1 MLQKAIKE
9 NPCNQPAYLA
19 LGDVFQK
26 QQKTKMAIEV
36 YRELMQQGRVVH
48 GLKEKLKFL
57 EEQYEAELEQLF
69 KEKLEKQNK
78 QQQLD
83 TKEVQTQDIK
93 LEI

>member
-1 MLQKAIKE
+1 
-9 NPCNQPAYLA
+9 
-19 LGDVFQK
+19 
-26 QQKTKMAIEV
+26 MAIEV